1 MKQNKKTQQQ
11 EPHIPSNLMMHRAV
25 WPSSSSSSP
34 SLQPCSFQM
43 QTKQTYGE
51 EVSLRCGPPKDSDCM
66 TNHVQGRS
74 TSSILLHP
82 LHSAAHP
89 QTTASLAWKKR
100 VFAALSSQDSQ
111 LLLPFSITPL
121 LEQIQVIAL
130 QTIWP
135 APSPLS
141 NLACLRLTSRLK
153 SLILSLYLHFNFYF
167 LKWLIFQTVI
177 CDN

>member
-121 LEQIQVIAL
+121 LEQIQVIAI

-135 APSPLS
+135 APSPPLKP
-141 NLACLRLTSRLK
+141 RLFT
-153 SLILSLYLHFNFYF
+153 FNFSVKILNIEF
-167 LKWLIFQTVI
+167 VSSL
-177 CDN
+177 